1 MSEAEEQIY
10 SHSAGS
16 HAAEAQAAS
25 ARRPRIAVLGGG
37 AWGTA
42 LAGLLAAKR
51 AKQAKAE
58 AARANAEA
66 AAAEPITAQAAI
78 EGIAMPHAEHEA
90 AELMLYCRSAEAAG
104 IINATRQNSRYLP
117 NIILP
122 RGLWATADVGIALQ
136 GAEIVLS
143 VFPAQETR
151 AALQMAAPYMP
162 PQAALVLCSK
172 GIERS
177 SEQFISRVARDIFP
191 DNPLA
196 VLSGPSFAADVARG
210 LPTAVTLAAETEEQA
225 ACLAGA
231 LSTADFRCY
240 ATNDMIGVELGGAL
254 KNVLA
259 LGAGM
264 VAGRGLGASARAA
277 FITRGFAEMRRMAA
291 AFGGRPETMGGL
303 AVLGDL
309 ILTCSSAQSR
319 NYAYGLALG
328 KGEDTANL
336 ALAEGVATA
345 PVAAAMCA
353 KKGIDAPL
361 INMVAAVLAE
371 HISLDEAVR
380 HLLARPLK
388 FED

>member
-1 MSEAEEQIY
+1 MSEAENAVYGHEA
-10 SHSAGS
+10 AGG
-16 HAAEAQAAS
+16 AAPG
-25 ARRPRIAVLGGG
+25 RPRIAVLGGG

-42 LAGLLAAKR
+42 LAGLLAARQAR
-51 AKQAKAE
+51 AARAE
-58 AARANAEA
+58 AARAKAAA
-66 AAAEPITAQAAI
+66 AAAEPVRAQAEI
-78 EGIAMPHAEHEA
+78 EGLPPPRPAAAEA
-90 AELMLYCRSAEAAG
+90 AALMLYCRRAEQAG
-104 IINATRQNSRYLP
+104 AINASRQNSRYLP

-122 RGLWATADVGIALQ
+122 PSLWATADAGVALE

-143 VFPAQETR
+143 AFPAQETR

-172 GIERS
+172 GIERGS
-177 SEQFISRVARDIFP
+177 RKFISEVAREIFP
-191 DNPLA
+191 ENPLA

-210 LPTAVTLAAETEEQA
+210 LPTAVTLAAETEE
-225 ACLAGA
+225 LAGQLA
-231 LSTADFRCY
+231 AQLSAAAFRCY
-240 ATNDMIGVELGGAL
+240 ATNDMVGVELGGAL

-291 AFGGRPETMGGL
+291 AFGGRAETMAGL

-328 KGEDTANL
+328 EGKDTAGF

-353 KKGIDAPL
+353 EKGLDAPL
-361 INMVAAVLAE
+361 IAMVAAVLAGK
-371 HISLDEAVR
+371 ISLDEAVR